1 MKKNAQNANLDDIIS
16 SDKVEKV
23 KEEAEISMGTDISEL
38 DLIHIIQ
45 LCDQIIELTTYR
57 VQLHEY
63 LKNRMNALA
72 PNLTVLL
79 GELVGARLI
88 SRAGTI
94 FIFNIYFF
102 DFRFFSRIS

>member
-1 MKKNAQNANLDDIIS
+1 MKKNAQKSSLDDIIS
-16 SDKVEKV
+16 PENVVKV

-38 DLIHIIQ
+38 DLIHIVQ
-45 LCDQIIELTTYR
+45 LCDQIIDLTEYR
-57 VQLHEY
+57 SQLHEY

-88 SRAGTI
+88 SRAGSNL
-94 FIFNIYFF
+94 F
-102 DFRFFSRIS
+102 